1 MRQQQHGPR
10 DHHGPGANRPPSADP
25 EPAYQ
30 ERFEKSPVAQAVCD
44 RGAVLVDVNPAFAR
58 LLDLPPERITGRP
71 IRELSHRLDPGSAD
85 RALAK
90 LLDGAIEATQ
100 AERILRRADGRP
112 VPTLA
117 SATAVRD
124 GTGRPTGA
132 VVLYQDL
139 SALHSVV
146 RRRRQQEDFH
156 LAIAQRASDVGVVL
170 DPTGTVLFASPAI
183 AGVLGHA
190 PEDVVARDGA
200 GYVHPDDLELATTVL
215 TRVITEGGTQTSTLR
230 LRDHRGG
237 WPWMELTATNLLDTA
252 VGGVVCNLHD
262 VTDRVRAEAALRASE
277 RRYRAIADHADEGL
291 WVTGPDG
298 RTAYVNQRLVE
309 ILGLAAEEIV
319 GRPALEV
326 LDPRDQPLARLLA
339 PTPPEVAGRQE
350 VTYRHPD
357 GGPRS
362 LMVATAPLD
371 DAGGAVEGTL
381 AMVTDVTE
389 ARRLERELR
398 EAALHDS
405 LTGLPNRALL
415 RDRLEQAL
423 ARETGTTGVLL
434 VDLDRFRVVNEDHG
448 HAVGDDLLTEI
459 GSRLR
464 TTVRATDTVGRFGAD
479 QFLIIC
485 EDVDGPGALA
495 AAEDVLAGLA
505 APVAPAGGLTVTASA
520 GLAMSPAPSAGTL
533 VRRAE
538 MALRVAKTGGRGR
551 VQVYDAEAA
560 ARAEQR
566 LQFGAELAGALAADE
581 LELHFQPVVDLRS
594 GAVVGVEALS
604 RWHHRVLGPVPPQ
617 RFVEVAE
624 AEGLATTLDGWV
636 VDRALRE
643 VAAMR
648 STGTL
653 EPTAYVAVNLSARS
667 LADPGLEER
676 VTAATSTGGLAPEDV
691 VLEVTE
697 SATMTDAAAAADLL
711 GRLRQRGFRVAVDD
725 FGTGHSSLAY
735 LRRLPVSVLKV
746 DRSFVREID
755 ADGHARAI
763 TASII
768 DLARTMGL
776 AVVAEGVESPG
787 QAEVLRSLGADA
799 AQGWLWSPAVSPA
812 EAARS
817 GALCRS
823 YASGS
828 GSSSS

>member
-1 MRQQQHGPR
+1 MRPER
-10 DHHGPGANRPPSADP
+10 PGQP
-25 EPAYQ
+25 EQ
-30 ERFEKSPVAQAVCD
+30 FEKSPVAQAVCD
-44 RGAVLVDVNPAFAR
+44 RGAVLVDVNPAFAQ
-58 LLDLPPERITGRP
+58 LLDLPPEQLTGQP

-90 LLDGAIEATQ
+90 LLSGAVEATQ
-100 AERILRRADGRP
+100 AERVLRRADGRP

-117 SATAVRD
+117 SATAVHD
-124 GTGRPTGA
+124 GSGRPTGA

-170 DPTGTVLFASPAI
+170 DPDGTVLFASPAI

-200 GYVHPDDLELATTVL
+200 GYVHPDDLDRAAAVL
-215 TRVITEGGTQTSTLR
+215 GRVIAEGGTETATLR
-230 LRDHRGG
+230 LRDHHGG

-252 VGGVVCNLHD
+252 VGGLVCNLHD

-298 RTAYVNQRLVE
+298 RTAYVNQRLVD
-309 ILGLAAEEIV
+309 ILGLAAQEVV
-319 GRPALEV
+319 GHPALEV

-339 PTPPEVAGRQE
+339 PAAADAAGRQE

-362 LMVATAPLD
+362 LMVSTAPLD

-381 AMVTDVTE
+381 AMVTDVTD

-398 EAALHDS
+398 ESALRDS
-405 LTGLPNRALL
+405 LTGQPNRALL

-434 VDLDRFRVVNEDHG
+434 VDLDRFRVVNDDHG
-448 HAVGDDLLTEI
+448 HAAGDDLLTEV
-459 GSRLR
+459 GARLR
-464 TTVRATDTVGRFGAD
+464 ETVRATDTVGRFGAD
-479 QFLIIC
+479 QFLIVC
-485 EDVDGPGALA
+485 EDVDEQATLA
-495 AAEDVLAGLA
+495 AAEDVLAALA
-505 APVAPAGGLTVTASA
+505 SPFPVAGGLTVTASA
-520 GLAMSPAPSAGTL
+520 GLATTPAPSAGTL

-538 MALRVAKTGGRGR
+538 LALRAAKAGGRGR
-551 VQVYDAEAA
+551 VQAYDAEAA

-566 LQFGAELAGALAADE
+566 LQFGAELARALGADE
-581 LELHFQPVVDLRS
+581 LTVHFQPVVDLRS
-594 GAVVGVEALS
+594 GAVTGVEALS
-604 RWHHRVLGPVPPQ
+604 RWQHRVLGPVPPQ

-643 VAAMR
+643 AAAMR
-648 STGTL
+648 SAGVL
-653 EPTAYVAVNLSARS
+653 APAAYVAVNLSARS
-667 LADPGLEER
+667 LADPELEER
-676 VTAATSTGGLAPEDV
+676 VDGATRAAGLPPEDV

-755 ADGHARAI
+755 ADGPACAI

-776 AVVAEGVESPG
+776 AVVAEGVESSG
-787 QAEVLRSLGADA
+787 QAAVLRRLGADA
-799 AQGWLWSPAVSPA
+799 AQGWLWSPAVSPG

-817 GALCRS
+817 GALCRT
-823 YASGS
+823 YAPGS
-828 GSSSS
+828 DSSSS